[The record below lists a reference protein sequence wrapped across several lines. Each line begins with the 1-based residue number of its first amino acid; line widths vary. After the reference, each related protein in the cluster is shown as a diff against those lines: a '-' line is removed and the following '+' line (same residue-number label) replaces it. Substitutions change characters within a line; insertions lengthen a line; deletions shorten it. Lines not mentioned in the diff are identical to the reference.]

1 MESARDEDFPSRVM
15 VAGQK
20 IQSAVCRALN
30 PFSVIRSG
38 SPGPKDTKRIGG
50 DVVICYRFIILM
62 FCKSEENIPMKQE
75 LLSIFDRYN
84 LN

>member
-1 MESARDEDFPSRVM
+1 M
-15 VAGQK
+15 G
-20 IQSAVCRALN
+20 C
-30 PFSVIRSG
+30 
-38 SPGPKDTKRIGG
+38 

>member
-1 MESARDEDFPSRVM
+1 M

-20 IQSAVCRALN
+20 MQSAPCSALS
-30 PFSVIRSG
+30 PFNVIRSG
-38 SPGPKDTKRIGG
+38 SPGPKDTKRMGC
-50 DVVICYRFIILM
+50 VVIICYRFIILM

-75 LLSIFDRYN
+75 LLSIFDRCN